1 MNLQKENLELWNEE
15 LENLDSLGRIRWA
28 WGKFGDGLLS
38 STSFGLQSA
47 VMIHLVCE
55 VSREIPIVFVDT
67 GYLFPGTYQYAIQL
81 QKHLNFEAKVYS
93 ARKSPAFQEAEYG
106 KLWEQGS
113 DEMNHYNLIN
123 KKEPMD
129 RAIKELKATAWV
141 AGLRR
146 EQSARRESLP
156 YLELQNGV
164 YKLYPILDWTDRK
177 PINIYPKTICL
188 TTHWKVLGMILL
200 GIGTA
205 LKNCRK
211 LILRKKPGT
220 VVMEENVDCTWK
232 CRMDWILMFDPKTH
246 DFPEDKARMNE
257 LIKRTNHLWKFL
269 ECDAKKDKIIQLEKE
284 MSLPSFW
291 DDQSTA
297 RKVSAENNRLKQ
309 SVSKVED
316 FRSQVEDLEA
326 LCELCE
332 EDQEDEEMAKE
343 FVLILEKLIPKIDD
357 LEVASFLSE
366 PFDARPALLS
376 IHAGAGGTESCD
388 WADMLMRMYMR
399 WAERRGFSVELQ
411 DLQAGEEA
419 GISRCSIRIEGLNAY
434 GYAKAERGVHRLVR
448 ISPFDSNKR
457 RHTSFCSV
465 DVIAEVEDDDIDMDI
480 PEDDLRVDTY
490 RSSGKGGQHVN
501 KTDSAVR
508 LTHLPTNIVVQ
519 CQNQRSQ
526 LKNKQTAMKVLKS
539 RLYEKQQDEKRAEME
554 KFYGEKGEM
563 GWGNQIRSYVFQPYQ
578 MVKDLRTGVETSGV
592 QAVMDGEL
600 DPFVNGWLRAGCPRQ
615 RNKDIQI
622 DD

>member
-1 MNLQKENLELWNEE
+1 
-15 LENLDSLGRIRWA
+15 
-28 WGKFGDGLLS
+28 
-38 STSFGLQSA
+38 
-47 VMIHLVCE
+47 
-55 VSREIPIVFVDT
+55 
-67 GYLFPGTYQYAIQL
+67 
-81 QKHLNFEAKVYS
+81 
-93 ARKSPAFQEAEYG
+93 
-106 KLWEQGS
+106 
-113 DEMNHYNLIN
+113 
-123 KKEPMD
+123 
-129 RAIKELKATAWV
+129 
-141 AGLRR
+141 
-146 EQSARRESLP
+146 
-156 YLELQNGV
+156 
-164 YKLYPILDWTDRK
+164 
-177 PINIYPKTICL
+177 
-188 TTHWKVLGMILL
+188 MIL
-200 GIGTA
+200 
-205 LKNCRK
+205 
-211 LILRKKPGT
+211 P
-220 VVMEENVDCTWK
+220 D
-232 CRMDWILMFDPKTH
+232 
-246 DFPEDKARMNE
+246 DKSRLQE
-257 LIKRTNHLWKFL
+257 LIKRTQHLWKFL
-269 ECDAKKDKIIQLEKE
+269 ECDEKKRKIEELENE
-284 MSLPSFW
+284 MSAPSFW
-291 DDQSTA
+291 DDQANA
-297 RKVSAENNRLKQ
+297 RKVGSESNRLKQ
-309 SVSKVED
+309 TVSRIED
-316 FRSQVEDLEA
+316 FRSEVEDLEA

-332 EDQEDEEMAKE
+332 EDENDQDMAKE
-343 FVLILEKLIPKIDD
+343 FVNTLENLLSRIDD
-357 LEVASFLSE
+357 IEVASFLNE
-366 PFDARPALLS
+366 PFDTRPALLS

-388 WADMLMRMYMR
+388 WADMLMRMYTR
-399 WAERRGFSVELQ
+399 WAERRGFEVELQ
-411 DLQAGEEA
+411 DLQPGEEA
-419 GISRCSIRIEGLNAY
+419 GISRCSIRIDGLNAY

-480 PEDDLRVDTY
+480 PEDDLRIDTY

>member
-1 MNLQKENLELWNEE
+1 MQ
-15 LENLDSLGRIRWA
+15 
-28 WGKFGDGLLS
+28 
-38 STSFGLQSA
+38 
-47 VMIHLVCE
+47 
-55 VSREIPIVFVDT
+55 
-67 GYLFPGTYQYAIQL
+67 
-81 QKHLNFEAKVYS
+81 
-93 ARKSPAFQEAEYG
+93 
-106 KLWEQGS
+106 
-113 DEMNHYNLIN
+113 
-123 KKEPMD
+123 
-129 RAIKELKATAWV
+129 
-141 AGLRR
+141 
-146 EQSARRESLP
+146 
-156 YLELQNGV
+156 
-164 YKLYPILDWTDRK
+164 
-177 PINIYPKTICL
+177 
-188 TTHWKVLGMILL
+188 
-200 GIGTA
+200 
-205 LKNCRK
+205 
-211 LILRKKPGT
+211 
-220 VVMEENVDCTWK
+220 
-232 CRMDWILMFDPKTH
+232 
-246 DFPEDKARMNE
+246 E

-269 ECDAKKDKIIQLEKE
+269 ECDEKKKKILELE
-284 MSLPSFW
+284 EQMSAPSFW
-291 DDQSTA
+291 DDQANA
-297 RKVSAENNRLKQ
+297 RKIGSENNRLKQ
-309 SVSKVED
+309 TVSKVED

-332 EDQEDEEMAKE
+332 EDQEDQEMANE
-343 FVLILEKLIPKIDD
+343 FVTGLDSLISRIDD
-357 LEVASFLSE
+357 LEVASFLNE

-388 WADMLMRMYMR
+388 WADMLMRMYVR
-399 WAERRGFSVELQ
+399 WAERRGFEVEMQ
-411 DLQAGEEA
+411 DLQPGEEA
-419 GISRCSIRIEGLNAY
+419 GISRCSIRIDGLNAY

-465 DVIAEVEDDDIDMDI
+465 DVIAEVEDDDIDMEI

>member
-1 MNLQKENLELWNEE
+1 
-15 LENLDSLGRIRWA
+15 
-28 WGKFGDGLLS
+28 
-38 STSFGLQSA
+38 
-47 VMIHLVCE
+47 
-55 VSREIPIVFVDT
+55 
-67 GYLFPGTYQYAIQL
+67 
-81 QKHLNFEAKVYS
+81 
-93 ARKSPAFQEAEYG
+93 
-106 KLWEQGS
+106 
-113 DEMNHYNLIN
+113 
-123 KKEPMD
+123 
-129 RAIKELKATAWV
+129 
-141 AGLRR
+141 
-146 EQSARRESLP
+146 
-156 YLELQNGV
+156 
-164 YKLYPILDWTDRK
+164 
-177 PINIYPKTICL
+177 
-188 TTHWKVLGMILL
+188 MIL
-200 GIGTA
+200 
-205 LKNCRK
+205 
-211 LILRKKPGT
+211 P
-220 VVMEENVDCTWK
+220 D
-232 CRMDWILMFDPKTH
+232 
-246 DFPEDKARMNE
+246 DKSRLQE
-257 LIKRTNHLWKFL
+257 LIKRTQHLWKFL
-269 ECDAKKDKIIQLEKE
+269 ECDEKKRKIEELENE
-284 MSLPSFW
+284 MSAPSFW
-291 DDQSTA
+291 DDQANA
-297 RKVSAENNRLKQ
+297 RKVGSESNRLKQ
-309 SVSKVED
+309 TVSRIED
-316 FRSQVEDLEA
+316 FRSEVEDLEA

-332 EDQEDEEMAKE
+332 EDENDQDMAKE
-343 FVLILEKLIPKIDD
+343 FTNTLENLLSRIDD
-357 LEVASFLSE
+357 IEVASFLNE

-388 WADMLMRMYMR
+388 WADMLMRMYTR
-399 WAERRGFSVELQ
+399 WAERRGFEVELQ
-411 DLQAGEEA
+411 DLQPGEEA
-419 GISRCSIRIEGLNAY
+419 GISRCSIRIDGLNAY

-480 PEDDLRVDTY
+480 PEDDLRIDTY

>member
-1 MNLQKENLELWNEE
+1 
-15 LENLDSLGRIRWA
+15 
-28 WGKFGDGLLS
+28 
-38 STSFGLQSA
+38 
-47 VMIHLVCE
+47 
-55 VSREIPIVFVDT
+55 
-67 GYLFPGTYQYAIQL
+67 
-81 QKHLNFEAKVYS
+81 
-93 ARKSPAFQEAEYG
+93 
-106 KLWEQGS
+106 
-113 DEMNHYNLIN
+113 
-123 KKEPMD
+123 
-129 RAIKELKATAWV
+129 
-141 AGLRR
+141 
-146 EQSARRESLP
+146 
-156 YLELQNGV
+156 
-164 YKLYPILDWTDRK
+164 
-177 PINIYPKTICL
+177 
-188 TTHWKVLGMILL
+188 MIL
-200 GIGTA
+200 
-205 LKNCRK
+205 
-211 LILRKKPGT
+211 
-220 VVMEENVDCTWK
+220 
-232 CRMDWILMFDPKTH
+232 
-246 DFPEDKARMNE
+246 PEDKTRLQE

-269 ECDAKKDKIIQLEKE
+269 ECDEKRKKILELE
-284 MSLPSFW
+284 EQMSAPSFW
-291 DDQSTA
+291 DDQANA
-297 RKVSAENNRLKQ
+297 RKIGSENNRLKQ
-309 SVSKVED
+309 TVSKVED

-332 EDQEDEEMAKE
+332 EDQEDQEMANE
-343 FVLILEKLIPKIDD
+343 FVTGLDSLISRIDD
-357 LEVASFLSE
+357 LEVASFLNE

-388 WADMLMRMYMR
+388 WADMLMRMYVR
-399 WAERRGFSVELQ
+399 WAERRGFEVEMQ
-411 DLQAGEEA
+411 DLQPGEEA
-419 GISRCSIRIEGLNAY
+419 GISRCSIRIDGLNAY

-465 DVIAEVEDDDIDMDI
+465 DVIAEVEDDDIDMEI